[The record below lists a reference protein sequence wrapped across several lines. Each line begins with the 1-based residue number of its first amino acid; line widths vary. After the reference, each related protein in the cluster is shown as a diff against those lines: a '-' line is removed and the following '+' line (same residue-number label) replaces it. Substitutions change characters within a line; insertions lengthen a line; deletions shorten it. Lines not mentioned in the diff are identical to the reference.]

1 MQTALEVASVTA
13 TQATIGGAFGEAG
26 RQRKTI
32 LLVEPEAFVRKAT
45 AEVLQSAGYRV
56 AVARSGIE
64 ALAAGGRYSQVDLLL
79 LSDVKMS
86 GINGRELAEK
96 FNILRP
102 QAQVLLMRDSE
113 DELASGQLSPYCRTY
128 LGKPFSALVLLR
140 KVSEAL
146 DETYPHWVSLINPLL
161 SFASSAA
168 FLSELRGSGS

>member
-13 TQATIGGAFGEAG
+13 TQATLGGAFGET
-26 RQRKTI
+26 RPQRKTI

-45 AEVLQSAGYRV
+45 AEVLQSAGYGV
-56 AVARSGIE
+56 TLARSAIE
-64 ALAAGGRYSQVDLLL
+64 ALEACGRYSQVDLLL

-86 GINGRELAEK
+86 GMNGRELAEK

-102 QAQVLLMRDSE
+102 QAQVLLMSGSE

-128 LGKPFSALVLLR
+128 LGKPFSASVLLR

-146 DETYPHWVSLINPLL
+146 DETLPLRNL
-161 SFASSAA
+161 
-168 FLSELRGSGS
+168 

>member
-13 TQATIGGAFGEAG
+13 TQATIGGAFGGAFGETG
-26 RQRKTI
+26 SQGKTI

-56 AVARSGIE
+56 AVARSAIE
-64 ALAAGGRYSQVDLLL
+64 ALADGGGYSQVDLLL

-102 QAQVLLMRDSE
+102 QAQVLLMRDPE

-128 LGKPFSALVLLR
+128 LGKPFSARVLLR

-146 DETYPHWVSLINPLL
+146 DETLPLL
-161 SFASSAA
+161 S
-168 FLSELRGSGS
+168 LSD